1 MNNRNQIIAA
11 FGQAYRLRV
20 VEEEHDLFFI
30 LDAFLMSH
38 WHEWQ
43 RWDDPGHAANL
54 MVKHGVVAD
63 HAEALHL
70 LNRARTDG
78 KE

>member
-20 VEEEHDLFFI
+20 VEDEHGLCFI
-30 LDAFLMSH
+30 LDVLLMSH

-43 RWDDPGHAANL
+43 KWDDPGHVANL
-54 MVKHGVVAD
+54 MVKHGVIAD
-63 HAEALHL
+63 HTEALHL
-70 LNRARTDG
+70 LNRVHTNG
-78 KE
+78 EE